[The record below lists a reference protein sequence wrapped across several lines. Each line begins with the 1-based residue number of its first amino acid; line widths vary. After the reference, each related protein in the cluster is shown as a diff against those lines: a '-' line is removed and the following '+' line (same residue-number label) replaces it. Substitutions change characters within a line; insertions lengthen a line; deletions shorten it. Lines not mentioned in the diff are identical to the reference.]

1 MSFQK
6 DFHGGRSYAPDPF
19 RKRRPGLSASAS
31 LVIAWIKLRLSR
43 LTPGASS
50 SVPEGLSRRKGEGF
64 SLLGFDE
71 RHGQVRELDT
81 KVFPMAHRRRA
92 TAKTLEQVSSC
103 E

>member
-50 SVPEGLSRRKGEGF
+50 VPEGLSRRKGEGF
-64 SLLGFDE
+64 SLLGSDE

-81 KVFPMAHRRRA
+81 KVFPIASSTASYRRG
-92 TAKTLEQVSSC
+92 S
-103 E
+103 